1 LEDHSFWEKV
11 GRLGW
16 LFLCLYFCLHKEGGI
31 DMVLDTGTMLAII
44 IALAGSCFV
53 MVVGIRAQGQLHR
66 VINKKNEKIRFLEA
80 EISKQ
85 KRKQLTNE
93 SR

>member
-1 LEDHSFWEKV
+1 M
-11 GRLGW
+11 
-16 LFLCLYFCLHKEGGI
+16 I
-31 DMVLDTGTMLAII
+31 LDTGTMLAIM

-66 VINKKNEKIRFLEA
+66 VINKKNEKIRFLEG
-80 EISKQ
+80 EISRLRRDKV
-85 KRKQLTNE
+85 E

>member
-1 LEDHSFWEKV
+1 M

-16 LFLCLYFCLHKEGGI
+16 LFLRLYFCLHKEGGVN
-31 DMVLDTGTMLAII
+31 MVLDGGTMLAII

-66 VINKKNEKIRFLEA
+66 VINQKNEKIRFLEA
-80 EISKQ
+80 EISRQ

-93 SR
+93 GR

>member
-1 LEDHSFWEKV
+1 
-11 GRLGW
+11 
-16 LFLCLYFCLHKEGGI
+16 
-31 DMVLDTGTMLAII
+31 MVLDTGTMLAII

-66 VINKKNEKIRFLEA
+66 VINKKNEKIRFLEG
-80 EISKQ
+80 EISRLRRSKV
-85 KRKQLTNE
+85 E

>member
-1 LEDHSFWEKV
+1 
-11 GRLGW
+11 
-16 LFLCLYFCLHKEGGI
+16 
-31 DMVLDTGTMLAII
+31 MVLDQGTMLAII

-66 VINKKNEKIRFLEA
+66 IINKKNEKIRFLEG
-80 EISKQ
+80 EISKL
-85 KRKQLTNE
+85 RRETVE

>member
-1 LEDHSFWEKV
+1 
-11 GRLGW
+11 
-16 LFLCLYFCLHKEGGI
+16 
-31 DMVLDTGTMLAII
+31 MVLDTGTMLAII

-66 VINKKNEKIRFLEA
+66 VINKKNEKIRFLEG
-80 EISKQ
+80 EVSRLRREKV
-85 KRKQLTNE
+85 E

>member
-1 LEDHSFWEKV
+1 
-11 GRLGW
+11 
-16 LFLCLYFCLHKEGGI
+16 
-31 DMVLDTGTMLAII
+31 MVLDTGTMLAII

-66 VINKKNEKIRFLEA
+66 VINKKNEKIRFLEG
-80 EISKQ
+80 EVSRLRRDKV
-85 KRKQLTNE
+85 E

>member
-1 LEDHSFWEKV
+1 M
-11 GRLGW
+11 
-16 LFLCLYFCLHKEGGI
+16 I
-31 DMVLDTGTMLAII
+31 LDTGTMFAII

-66 VINKKNEKIRFLEA
+66 VINQKNDKIRFLEG
-80 EISKQ
+80 EISKLRRD
-85 KRKQLTNE
+85 KVE

>member
-1 LEDHSFWEKV
+1 M
-11 GRLGW
+11 
-16 LFLCLYFCLHKEGGI
+16 I
-31 DMVLDTGTMLAII
+31 LDTGTMLAII

-66 VINKKNEKIRFLEA
+66 VINKKNEKIRFLEG
-80 EISKQ
+80 EVSRLRRDKV
-85 KRKQLTNE
+85 E

>member
-1 LEDHSFWEKV
+1 
-11 GRLGW
+11 
-16 LFLCLYFCLHKEGGI
+16 
-31 DMVLDTGTMLAII
+31 MVLDTGTMLAII

-66 VINKKNEKIRFLEA
+66 VINQKNDKIRFLEG
-80 EISKQ
+80 EISKLRRN
-85 KRKQLTNE
+85 KVE

>member
-1 LEDHSFWEKV
+1 MTL
-11 GRLGW
+11 LGTD
-16 LFLCLYFCLHKEGGI
+16 I
-31 DMVLDTGTMLAII
+31 LAII

-66 VINKKNEKIRFLEA
+66 VINQKNEKIRFLEA
-80 EISKQ
+80 EISRQ

-93 SR
+93 SREYPKRSSKTL

>member
-1 LEDHSFWEKV
+1 M
-11 GRLGW
+11 
-16 LFLCLYFCLHKEGGI
+16 I
-31 DMVLDTGTMLAII
+31 LDTGTMLAII

-66 VINKKNEKIRFLEA
+66 VINKKNEKIRFLEG
-80 EISKQ
+80 EISRLRRDKV
-85 KRKQLTNE
+85 E

>member
-1 LEDHSFWEKV
+1 M
-11 GRLGW
+11 
-16 LFLCLYFCLHKEGGI
+16 Y
-31 DMVLDTGTMLAII
+31 LDTGTLIGI
-44 IALAGSCFV
+44 VIALAGSCFV

-66 VINKKNEKIRFLEA
+66 VINQKNEKIRFLEA
-80 EISKQ
+80 EISRQ

>member
-1 LEDHSFWEKV
+1 
-11 GRLGW
+11 
-16 LFLCLYFCLHKEGGI
+16 
-31 DMVLDTGTMLAII
+31 MVLDTGTMLAII

-53 MVVGIRAQGQLHR
+53 MVISIRAQGQLHR

-80 EISKQ
+80 EISRQ

>member
-1 LEDHSFWEKV
+1 
-11 GRLGW
+11 
-16 LFLCLYFCLHKEGGI
+16 
-31 DMVLDTGTMLAII
+31 MVLDQGTMLAII

-66 VINKKNEKIRFLEA
+66 VINKKIEKIRFLEG
-80 EISKQ
+80 EISRLRREKV
-85 KRKQLTNE
+85 E

>member
-1 LEDHSFWEKV
+1 MRSCLELKQRSGATPAPMRLLYLT
-11 GRLGW
+11 GRKKQML
-16 LFLCLYFCLHKEGGI
+16 
-31 DMVLDTGTMLAII
+31 LDNGTMLAII

-66 VINKKNEKIRFLEA
+66 VINKKNEKIRFLEG
-80 EISKQ
+80 EVSRLRRDKV
-85 KRKQLTNE
+85 E

>member
-1 LEDHSFWEKV
+1 
-11 GRLGW
+11 
-16 LFLCLYFCLHKEGGI
+16 
-31 DMVLDTGTMLAII
+31 MVLDTGTMLAIV

-66 VINKKNEKIRFLEA
+66 VINKKNEKIRFLEG
-80 EISKQ
+80 EISRLRRDKV
-85 KRKQLTNE
+85 E

>member
-1 LEDHSFWEKV
+1 
-11 GRLGW
+11 
-16 LFLCLYFCLHKEGGI
+16 
-31 DMVLDTGTMLAII
+31 MVLDQGTMLAII

-66 VINKKNEKIRFLEA
+66 VINKNNEKIRFLEG
-80 EISKQ
+80 EISRLRREKV
-85 KRKQLTNE
+85 E

>member
-1 LEDHSFWEKV
+1 
-11 GRLGW
+11 
-16 LFLCLYFCLHKEGGI
+16 
-31 DMVLDTGTMLAII
+31 MVLDTGTMFAII

-66 VINKKNEKIRFLEA
+66 VINLKNEKIRFLEG
-80 EISKQ
+80 EVSKLRRE
-85 KRKQLTNE
+85 KVE

>member
-1 LEDHSFWEKV
+1 
-11 GRLGW
+11 
-16 LFLCLYFCLHKEGGI
+16 
-31 DMVLDTGTMLAII
+31 MVLDAGTMFAII

-66 VINKKNEKIRFLEA
+66 VINQKNDKIRFLEG
-80 EISKQ
+80 EISKLRRD
-85 KRKQLTNE
+85 KVE